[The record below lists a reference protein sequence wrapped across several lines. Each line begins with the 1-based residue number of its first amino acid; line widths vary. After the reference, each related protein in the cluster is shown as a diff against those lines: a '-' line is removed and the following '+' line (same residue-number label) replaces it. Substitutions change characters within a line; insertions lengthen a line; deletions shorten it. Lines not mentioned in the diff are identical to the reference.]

1 MICLSTLELLLCF
14 PFGSECIHSFCKVQ
28 AHVAEEQEDSP
39 QILLAVSDKAKFW
52 ARLYTRLWHSCV
64 YE

>member
-1 MICLSTLELLLCF
+1 MTSLSTLEFFWCF
-14 PFGSECIHSFCKVQ
+14 PFGSECIHSFCEVQ

-39 QILLAVSDKAKFW
+39 QILLGVSGKLKFW
-52 ARLYTRLWHSCV
+52 TRLYTRLWHSCV